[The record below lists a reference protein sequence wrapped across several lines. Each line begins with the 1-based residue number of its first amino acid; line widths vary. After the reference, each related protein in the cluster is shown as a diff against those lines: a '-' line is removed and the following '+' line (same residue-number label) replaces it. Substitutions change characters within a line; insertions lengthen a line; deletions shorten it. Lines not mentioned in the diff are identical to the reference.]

1 MAALIRQSFETVA
14 PSEADALLAESSRL
28 LATRKLGR
36 RRASESGFSTTAT
49 KPRRFL
55 CQRLRCDCS
64 SAC

>member
-14 PSEADALLAESSRL
+14 PSEADALLARIEPPIGYSQTGP
-28 LATRKLGR
+28 A
-36 RRASESGFSTTAT
+36 RASESGFSTTAT